1 MDLNEILAISGKPGL
16 YKMVAQTKNSL
27 VVESI
32 TDKKRIPAFATD
44 KISALEDI
52 SVYTEDGDE
61 SLKNILKKI
70 YEKEDGGQT
79 ISHKSNNKEIK
90 DYFAE
95 VVPNYDEDKVYVSDI
110 KKILRWYNL
119 LQENNMLDFEEDEEE
134 KGKLDEK
141 EEAGATKNDHPG
153 KDENEPGSKDNE
165 DDKK

>member
-61 SLKNILKKI
+61 PLKEVLKKI

-79 ISHKSNNKEIK
+79 ISHKSSTKEIK
-90 DYFAE
+90 DYFAG

-110 KKILRWYNL
+110 KKILRWYNI
-119 LQENNMLDFEEDEEE
+119 LQENNMLDFEEKEEDKATLE
-134 KGKLDEK
+134 EK
-141 EEAGATKNDHPG
+141 EETADTKKGPG
-153 KDENEPGSKDNE
+153 TDENAPGNKDLE

>member
-32 TDKKRIPAFATD
+32 ADKKRIPAFATD

-52 SVYTEDGDE
+52 SIYTEEGDE
-61 SLKNILKKI
+61 PLKNILKKI
-70 YEKEDGGQT
+70 YEKEEGGKT
-79 ISHKSNNKEIK
+79 ISHKSNNAEIK
-90 DYFAE
+90 DYFTE

-119 LQENNMLDFEEDEEE
+119 LQENNMLEFKENEEEQPPEE
-134 KGKLDEK
+134 KGEANDSKKDRLDK
-141 EEAGATKNDHPG
+141 EENAPG
-153 KDENEPGSKDNE
+153 NKDKEG
-165 DDKK
+165 DKK